1 MSNFALEKCE
11 KIIMRYCL
19 NNIILGQG
27 FCPLKIK
34 IVYFRHGFCRNPLYV
49 EMRTMFVGDKDTA
62 SS

>member
-1 MSNFALEKCE
+1 
-11 KIIMRYCL
+11 MRYCL

>member
-19 NNIILGQG
+19 NYSRTR
-27 FCPLKIK
+27 FFK
-34 IVYFRHGFCRNPLYV
+34 IVYFRDGFRRNPLYV
-49 EMRTMFVGDKDTA
+49 EMLTMFVGDKDTV